1 MHEFMDTVNKIQC
14 TPCDE
19 GKVIKPKRSIVTD
32 VTFEEGLFAVGHS
45 SFFREA
51 VCRGDK
57 WNFHFYIRD
66 YFRQPLVT
74 GPIHI
79 YEGEILG
86 GTPYPIVWDY
96 YK

>member
-1 MHEFMDTVNKIQC
+1 MHEFMDAVNKIQC

-51 VCRGDK
+51 VCRGGK
-57 WNFHFYIRD
+57 WHFHFYIRD

-79 YEGEILG
+79 YEGEIPG